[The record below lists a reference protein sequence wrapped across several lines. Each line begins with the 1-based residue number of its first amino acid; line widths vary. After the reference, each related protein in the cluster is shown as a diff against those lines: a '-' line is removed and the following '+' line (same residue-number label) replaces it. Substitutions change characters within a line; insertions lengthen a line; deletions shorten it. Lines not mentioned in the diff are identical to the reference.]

1 MIRRCRNWSASTPVR
16 VGSAAGARVAES
28 TMRQAL
34 LSKDNLADVINVALE
49 ALSEQSLCL

>member
-1 MIRRCRNWSASTPVR
+1 MR

>member
-1 MIRRCRNWSASTPVR
+1 M
-16 VGSAAGARVAES
+16 AES